1 VLQAIEA
8 ELPAALKV
16 EAAAEDNLKAYSE
29 AVNRSSTITTT
40 TDREPLGLLIF
51 LIFDLCIG

>member
-1 VLQAIEA
+1 VLQAIEG

-16 EAAAEDNLKAYSE
+16 EAADNLKAYSE

-51 LIFDLCIG
+51 LIFALCIG

>member
-1 VLQAIEA
+1 VLQAIEG

-16 EAAAEDNLKAYSE
+16 EAADNLKAYSE

-40 TDREPLGLLIF
+40 DREPLGLLIF
-51 LIFDLCIG
+51 LIFALCIG

>member
-1 VLQAIEA
+1 VEE

-16 EAAAEDNLKAYSE
+16 EAAADLKAYTE
-29 AVNRSSTITTT
+29 AVNRSSTITT

-51 LIFDLCIG
+51 LLFALCIG